1 MDRRW
6 FITSALPSAA
16 IFVLTASAAKALTT
30 VAPAREAAP
39 ANKNANNDIE
49 HVWWR
54 RRWGWRRGW
63 GWRRWRRW

>member
-1 MDRRW
+1 
-6 FITSALPSAA
+6 
-16 IFVLTASAAKALTT
+16 